1 MSSSFTLKQ
10 VRYFLAVAEAGSLS
24 AAADVLFV
32 SQPALSSAITELENG
47 LEVQLCVRQKSR
59 GVTLT
64 PSGQKFYLRA
74 RELIREADELA
85 WSTKST
91 GERLRGPL
99 TFGCYTSLA
108 PEVLPHY
115 LTEFPQRQPDVTLD
129 YREGGNDELARMLL
143 MGEVDTAIL
152 YDFGLTS
159 GLRRAKLFEKEPYV
173 LLPQNHPLAG
183 RDAVD
188 LRDLEDEPYI
198 QMTTSPAKSHTD
210 AVFAAAGVTPN
221 LRYHA
226 GTADLAQQLVASG
239 FGYAIMLSF
248 PRRQSRFSDLG
259 LVRLRITPKSPAV
272 GVVVA
277 WSREIDLNA
286 RARSFIDFVMASPLP
301 DLPEPE

>member
-1 MSSSFTLKQ
+1 VSSTFTLKQ

-24 AAADVLFV
+24 AAAEVLFV
-32 SQPALSSAITELENG
+32 SQPALSSAITELETG

-64 PSGQKFYLRA
+64 PSGQAFYMRA
-74 RELIREADELA
+74 RELVREADELA
-85 WSTKST
+85 WSTKSR

-108 PEVLPHY
+108 AEVLPHY
-115 LTEFPQRQPDVTLD
+115 LTEFPRRQPDITLD
-129 YREGGNDELARMLL
+129 YREGGNDELGRMLL
-143 MGEVDTAIL
+143 MGEVDTAIV

-159 GLRRAKLFEKEPYV
+159 GLRRAKLFEKAPHV
-173 LLPQNHPLAG
+173 LLPSGHPLAG
-183 RDAVD
+183 REVVS
-188 LRDLEDEPYI
+188 LRDLEDEPFI
-198 QMTTSPAKSHTD
+198 EMTTSPAKSHTD

-226 GTADLAQQLVASG
+226 GTADLAQQLVARG

-248 PRRQSRFSDLG
+248 PRRQGIFTELG
-259 LVRLRITPKSPAV
+259 LVRLRIEPQSPPV
-272 GVVVA
+272 SVVVA
-277 WSREIDLNA
+277 WSPEVELNA

-301 DLPEPE
+301 DAPVID